1 MKKVLFIVFSLLFF
15 AGVSFGQVSEKQ
27 SVNRA
32 GHYLVT
38 HSDTVTADSTQ
49 VFEFYG
55 KISKTA
61 ELVQGLDLTKSGTNV
76 NCTIIRAY
84 SLGGDTWTN
93 LDTVT
98 VANTTVSA
106 QAAFNV
112 VDFDY
117 PYYKVTVDGA
127 ASSGIFPLKLYTIIK
142 EK

>member
-1 MKKVLFIVFSLLFF
+1 MKRILGILFGLLLFV
-15 AGVSFGQVSEKQ
+15 GVGYSQVVTEQ
-27 SVNRA
+27 SANRP
-32 GHYLVT
+32 GHYVVT

-49 VFEFYG
+49 YFQFYA
-55 KISKTA
+55 KVSKAA

-76 NCTIIRAY
+76 NCTIIRQF

-93 LDTVT
+93 LDTLT

-106 QAAFNV
+106 QAAFSV

-117 PYYKVTVDGA
+117 PYYKITVDGA
-127 ASSGIFPLKLYTIIK
+127 SNAGIFPLKLYTIIK